1 MRRDHR
7 SGKVLAA
14 FLVLLVLAGWCP
26 GQLCAR
32 GKAMGPDELL
42 REGEAALKLGE
53 PRKAIRSAK
62 RLLKRHPDAQE
73 AASAQ
78 FLLGAAYE
86 ATDEPRHAV
95 RAYGEILSGHP
106 GSDRVKEAITRL
118 VGIGRFFQKEAQPKG
133 MARVFKPSP
142 LEHAME
148 AFRLV
153 VKNFPYDRRSAELQ
167 YLIGQCAFDI
177 GDYDLA
183 VLEWDVVVGR
193 YSLSE
198 YLEKAH
204 FGAAEATF
212 RQILPVGYDTGSLRE
227 AGRRLEEFVERF
239 PKSPLAPEAEKLLG
253 SVLEVIAED
262 LFSVGMFYEKG
273 GSYKAAWMVYQAVIK
288 EHPGSKWATRAQER
302 SREVAGLELGK
313 KGRKR

>member
-1 MRRDHR
+1 
-7 SGKVLAA
+7 
-14 FLVLLVLAGWCP
+14 
-26 GQLCAR
+26 
-32 GKAMGPDELL
+32 
-42 REGEAALKLGE
+42 
-53 PRKAIRSAK
+53 
-62 RLLKRHPDAQE
+62 
-73 AASAQ
+73 
-78 FLLGAAYE
+78 
-86 ATDEPRHAV
+86 
-95 RAYGEILSGHP
+95 
-106 GSDRVKEAITRL
+106 
-118 VGIGRFFQKEAQPKG
+118 
-133 MARVFKPSP
+133 MARIFKPSP

-148 AFRLV
+148 AFRMV

-177 GDYDLA
+177 GDYNLA
-183 VLEWDVVVGR
+183 VLEWDVVVRR